1 MRRHFESTGNWLFR
15 RRSYLPIVCFI
26 AIFVSL
32 SHFKFPYG
40 SHRLD
45 QLWEAFCLTISMS
58 GLAIRILT
66 VGCIP
71 QGTSGRNTKKQ
82 KACILNTT
90 GMYSL
95 VRHPLY
101 LGNSMIWLGVSLFA
115 RIWWLTL
122 ILLLTYWLYYE
133 RIIFAEEEFLRRRF
147 GREFIDWAEQTPI
160 FLPQFNS
167 WKKPTLPFSILR
179 VLRREHSTLFLII
192 VLFITMEEA
201 ASLITTGSLESDLM
215 WFILFG
221 MGLAQYMLFSMLK
234 RHTKLLHVSQSK

>member
-1 MRRHFESTGNWLFR
+1 MREHFECTGNWLFR
-15 RRSYLPIVCFI
+15 RRSYLPIICI
-26 AIFVSL
+26 AVIFVSL
-32 SHFKFPYG
+32 RYFVFPHG

-45 QLWEAFCLTISMS
+45 QLWEAFCLTISLS

-66 VGCIP
+66 VGYIP
-71 QGTSGRNTKKQ
+71 EGTSGRNTKKQ
-82 KACILNTT
+82 KACVLNTT

-101 LGNSMIWLGVSLFA
+101 LGNFITWLGVSLFA

-133 RIIFAEEEFLRRRF
+133 RIIFAEEEFLKRRF
-147 GREFIDWAEQTPI
+147 GREFTDWAEQTPI
-160 FLPQFNS
+160 FLPKFNS
-167 WKKPTLPFSILR
+167 WKKPTLPFSLQM

-192 VLFITMEEA
+192 VLFITMEQA

-221 MGLAQYMLFSMLK
+221 IGLAQYMLFNMLK
-234 RHTKLLHVSQSK
+234 RRTMLLNVSRGK